1 MTHIDRMQEAIRG
14 ESLDGWLFCNFAHRD
29 SLTDSLLGLKTDVIS
44 SRRWFYFV
52 PVSGTPVK
60 IVHAIE
66 KNILESLP
74 GSQRTYAGKA
84 ELEAILEM
92 LRGRT
97 VAVLSDPN
105 IQVLSTM
112 DASSAALVAAAG
124 TRLAS
129 AAPLIQRMK
138 GVLDAKGIESHEDAA
153 EILYRIVH
161 ESWNLICEA
170 FEANRAITEGEVQDF
185 MIKSLAEAGL
195 VTDHPPIVGAGA
207 HTGDP
212 HYTVPEAQQ
221 SASPHERGAQ
231 GNAHGKKIEAGD
243 VVQFDIWAKKP
254 DGVFADISWIGY
266 SGTTVPESIAKRAQI
281 VFDARDLVFPAIE
294 RAFAERGKVIG
305 AELDAEVRAFL
316 LSHVP
321 AETVQHRTGHGIDT
335 SCHGSGVNLDSVEFP
350 DTRELLEG
358 SCFSVE
364 PGIYFSDCG
373 FRTEIDIYISKG
385 KPVISGGPIQHS
397 LLTLHAKSR

>member
-1 MTHIDRMQEAIRG
+1 MTLIDRMQEAIRG

-29 SLTDSLLGLKTDVIS
+29 SLTDSILGLNTEAIS

-52 PVSGTPVK
+52 PASGTPLK

-74 GSQRTYAGKA
+74 GSQHTYAGKT
-84 ELEAILEM
+84 ELETLLVR

-124 TRLAS
+124 AQLAS

-138 GVLDAKGIESHEDAA
+138 GVLDAKGIESHEYAA
-153 EILYRIVH
+153 KVLYRIVH
-161 ESWNLICEA
+161 ESWNLIREA
-170 FEANRAITEGEVQDF
+170 FGANRAITEGEVQDF
-185 MIKSLAEAGL
+185 MLRSLADAGL
-195 VTDHPPIVGAGA
+195 VTDHPPIVGAG
-207 HTGDP
+207 TNSGDP
-212 HYTVPEAQQ
+212 HYTVPEANG
-221 SASPHERGAQ
+221 AVRG
-231 GNAHGKKIEAGD
+231 KRIEAGD

-254 DGVFADISWIGY
+254 DGIFADISWIGY
-266 SGTTVPESIAKRAQI
+266 CGKTVPESVAKRAKI
-281 VFDARDLVFPAIE
+281 VFDARDLVFPAIG
-294 RAFAERGKVIG
+294 RAFAGRGKVTG
-305 AELDAEVRAFL
+305 SELDAEVRSFL
-316 LSHVP
+316 LAHAP

-373 FRTEIDIYISKG
+373 FRTEIDIYIANG

-397 LLTLHAKSR
+397 LLTLQDTSR

>member
-1 MTHIDRMQEAIRG
+1 MTLIDRMQEAIRG

-29 SLTDSLLGLKTDVIS
+29 SLTDSIFGLNTDAIS

-52 PVSGTPVK
+52 PASGTPIK

-66 KNILESLP
+66 KSILESLP

-84 ELEAILEM
+84 ELEALIAQLQ
-92 LRGRT
+92 GRT
-97 VAVLSDPN
+97 IAVLSDPN

-124 TRLAS
+124 VRLAS
-129 AAPLIQRMK
+129 AAPLIQRMR
-138 GVLDAKGIESHEDAA
+138 GLLDAKGIESHEYAA
-153 EILYRIVH
+153 KILYRIVH
-161 ESWNLICEA
+161 ESWNLVREA
-170 FEANRAITEGEVQDF
+170 FAANRAITEGEVQDF
-185 MIKSLAEAGL
+185 MLRSLADAGL
-195 VTDHPPIVGAGA
+195 VTDHPPIVGAGVNS
-207 HTGDP
+207 GDP
-212 HYTVPEAQQ
+212 HYTVPEATG
-221 SASPHERGAQ
+221 SVR
-231 GNAHGKKIEAGD
+231 GKKLEAGD
-243 VVQFDIWAKKP
+243 VVQFDIWAKRP
-254 DGVFADISWIGY
+254 DGIFADISWIGY
-266 SGTTVPESIAKRAQI
+266 CDKTAPETVAKRAQI

-294 RAFAERGKVIG
+294 RAFSGRGKATG
-305 AELDAEVRAFL
+305 SELDAEVRSFL
-316 LSHVP
+316 LAHAP
-321 AETVQHRTGHGIDT
+321 AEAVQHRTGHGIDT

-373 FRTEIDIYISKG
+373 FRTEIDIYIANG

-397 LLTLHAKSR
+397 LLKL